1 MSVLCH
7 WDIKGNVIE
16 VETKGMIWPEEA
28 NLRDSNTKFLNPQDR
43 MNSFKERQSLESRN
57 AQDSNPKEPQT

>member
-1 MSVLCH
+1 MFCVTGIS
-7 WDIKGNVIE
+7 KGNVNE

-43 MNSFKERQSLESRN
+43 MNSFKERQSLESRKC
-57 AQDSNPKEPQT
+57 SGFKSKEPQT